1 MTIIP
6 ISSKTEKRNE
16 LDIILPK
23 TEKNRLMHD
32 SLLKIQQIS
41 SLDKMRFVKYI
52 GICDDEIFNVVKEN
66 ICLYLAI

>member
-1 MTIIP
+1 
-6 ISSKTEKRNE
+6 
-16 LDIILPK
+16 
-23 TEKNRLMHD
+23 MHD

-41 SLDKMRFVKYI
+41 SFDKMRFVKYI

>member
-41 SLDKMRFVKYI
+41 SFDKMRFVKYI